1 MAGGQEPRTT
11 YVAHEEPREF
21 TFKAVVLGVLLA
33 VVFGVGNAYLGLK
46 VGLTVS
52 ASIPAAVMSMSL
64 LRLGFRS
71 VTIQENNIVQ
81 SMASAGEAV
90 AAGAILTIPAL
101 VIVGEPLD
109 PWRISLVSLLG
120 GLLGVLL
127 MVPLRH
133 LMIVEEAAV
142 LPYPEGKA
150 CAEIL
155 KAGARGR
162 AGAWPAFVGV
172 GLGVLHRLGTGL
184 LHWWPETLRLPLVSP
199 LRTELSVDATPA
211 LLGVG
216 YILGPRSALTMW
228 GGGLLTWLV
237 ILPLIHFFG
246 VFEEVLPPGTHPLSQ
261 MNTGQLWGSYA
272 RYIGAGC
279 VAVGGIAAL
288 LRVVPLVTR
297 TVRAAI
303 QQLRSPHTPDT
314 PRREERDLSLGIVA
328 AGVLAISLAIVFLP
342 SVQLGIVPLILL
354 LVAASLFVAV
364 TCITTGIVGS
374 SSNPVSS
381 MTITSLLAI
390 CGIFLA
396 LGWTDRAYLIS
407 ALLLSAIL
415 SVSIAMAGDT
425 AQDLKTGFLVGATPS
440 KQQVALLIGAILPAA
455 AMGSV
460 MVLLHETYGLGSAAL
475 PAPQATLMAMI
486 AQGVLEQ
493 TLPLT
498 LVSVGLALG
507 VALVLLR
514 VNVLAAA
521 LGIYLPIQ
529 LSSALMVGGLIRW
542 LSGTADKTEDEAG
555 SLLASGLVAGDS
567 LLGVGLSGLTAAGLV
582 SPEEGGSTWL
592 ALGVLLALICIMVGL
607 VRRAGTKQAS

>member
-1 MAGGQEPRTT
+1 MSGEPEASVAAGGS
-11 YVAHEEPREF
+11 EEPREF
-21 TFKAVVLGVLLA
+21 TIKAIVLGILLA

-64 LRLGFRS
+64 LRLGFRN

-133 LMIVEEAAV
+133 LMIVEEAPV

-172 GLGVLHRLGTGL
+172 GLGALHRLGTGL
-184 LHWWPETLRLPLVSP
+184 LHWWPETLRLPLLSP
-199 LRTELSVDATPA
+199 LRSELSVDATPA

-246 VFEEVLPPGTHPLSQ
+246 VFEGVLAPGAIPLHE
-261 MNTGQLWGSYA
+261 MNTIQLWGSYA

-279 VAVGGIAAL
+279 VAVGGITAL
-288 LRVVPLVTR
+288 IRVVPLVTR
-297 TVRAAI
+297 TVRSAV
-303 QQLRSPHTPDT
+303 QQFRSPHPA
-314 PRREERDLSLGIVA
+314 PLARREDRDLPLGIVA
-328 AGVLAISLAIVFLP
+328 AGILAISFAIVLLP
-342 SVQLGIVPLILL
+342 SVDLGVVSLILL
-354 LVAASLFVAV
+354 LIAASLFVAV

-396 LGWTDRAYLIS
+396 LGWTDRAYLVS
-407 ALLLSAIL
+407 ALVLSAIL

-425 AQDLKTGFLVGATPS
+425 AQDLKTGFLVGATPA
-440 KQQVALLIGAILPAA
+440 KQQVALLIGALLPAA

-460 MVLLHETYGLGSAAL
+460 MVLLHDTYGLGSAAL

-529 LSSALMVGGLIRW
+529 LSTALMVGGLIRW
-542 LSGTADKTEDEAG
+542 LSGTADKAEDETG

-567 LLGVGLSGLTAAGLV
+567 LFGVGLAGLTAAGLA
-582 SPEEGGSTWL
+582 SPEEGGNPWL
-592 ALGVLLALICIMVGL
+592 ALGVLLALTCIMVGL
-607 VRRAGTKQAS
+607 IRKASPKQPT